1 MEKRRTD
8 WGLFLLAKN
17 KIARN
22 NVRVKKISK
31 TRGKLGKAH
40 GSSRLSQNRKSNNN
54 LELSIRNSKSRNQN
68 QIIVRI
74 MGKGQ
79 FRINRRTAKRINALD
94 NSIVDIVKGIIVQ
107 EKAFKKKL
115 KEMHSLVSKDG
126 KELEDTEIIKSDIL
140 LPNNDISIHDA
151 KSLFRGEGIVPD

>member
-1 MEKRRTD
+1 
-8 WGLFLLAKN
+8 
-17 KIARN
+17 
-22 NVRVKKISK
+22 
-31 TRGKLGKAH
+31 
-40 GSSRLSQNRKSNNN
+40 
-54 LELSIRNSKSRNQN
+54 
-68 QIIVRI
+68 

-140 LPNNDISIHDA
+140 MPNNDISIHDA
-151 KSLFRGEGIVPD
+151 KSLFRGEGIVKD